1 MVGNFKGIP
10 FVQNYIFRRT
20 YLQATGL
27 LEEGMDITERQ
38 LEYFTQRIKEVLKQA
53 EWWTRNTQHAT
64 RNTQHATRNMQ
75 PTGICFG
82 QSFSRLS
89 VRLN

>member
-1 MVGNFKGIP
+1 LQISRIGKCLKQIISIKRYFFLFAVVGNFKGIP

-38 LEYFTQRIKEVLKQA
+38 LEYFTQRRKEVLKQA
-53 EWWTRNTQHAT
+53 EW
-64 RNTQHATRNMQ
+64 
-75 PTGICFG
+75 
-82 QSFSRLS
+82 
-89 VRLN
+89 